1 MIIASHFIT
10 LDGVFDA
17 PEQWHPAFASDDLYE
32 VLLEQLG
39 RADGLLLG
47 RRCYDEF
54 AAFWPLQGDEV
65 PVANETNA
73 IHKFVVS
80 SRPELPWGPAELLP
94 GGPAGAARELAGRGS
109 TGWATGGELTR
120 SLLAAGLV
128 DELQFFLDPIVLG
141 AGRRLFDGEVGQSR
155 FGLDSQRLLP
165 HGVLHL
171 TYRATETP
179 S

>member
-10 LDGVFDA
+10 LDGVFES
-17 PEQWHPAFASDDLYE
+17 PEQWHPAFVSDELYA
-32 VLLEQLG
+32 VLLEQLA

-54 AAFWPLQGDEV
+54 AAYWPLQGDEV

-73 IHKFVVS
+73 AHKYVVS
-80 SRPELPWGPAELLP
+80 SRPDLPWGPAEVLP
-94 GGPAGAARELAGRGS
+94 DGPAGAARELDRRGA

-128 DELQFFLDPIVLG
+128 DELQFYLDPIVLG
-141 AGRRLFDGEVGQSR
+141 QGRQLWQGEVGQSR
-155 FGLDSQRLLP
+155 FDLVGHRALP

-171 TYRATETP
+171 TYRA
-179 S
+179 SGVGA